1 MLMLGGYLFDYLA
14 ERASL
19 PSRFLMVGLCV
30 NVVMVAA
37 LLCVA
42 ARLPINIPPPD
53 VAAADIGKSVSP
65 EDYTSFWG
73 AVTFNWIY
81 PLIRHG
87 TNATLNEADVWP
99 LSLTLQSRPVFAK
112 FSTLQHGSL
121 LRRIWATAYQD
132 LALDFIGTL
141 FSIVFSYGR
150 PFFLKRLLD
159 SIDHPNATTRDQGIA
174 YIFAAIILVCSVLQA
189 EASAQ
194 HLSYCRHAATRVR
207 SELMAAIYD
216 KALKRKDA
224 SGIVN
229 REKATPRTSAPTPS
243 VSGAATP
250 YAKDSIQP
258 PKSQVNTMAKDQ
270 PQASA
275 DPGTIVNL
283 MSGDCSRISGMITM
297 LYTIYGAPF
306 EIVFGSLFL
315 YQLLGWSA
323 FTGFVVVLM
332 GWPLNKYVT
341 ERNVR
346 LHRSYLKA
354 RDKRVGVLDEMI
366 SSIKF
371 IKFFAWE
378 DRWMEKAMNAR
389 ADEME
394 WLSECRMNIVM
405 FYGLWNIAPVSLSL
419 ISFATYVWLGNQLT
433 VGTAFAA
440 SLFLLTPQFE
450 RIIPSAL
457 RLTWTQARIALDRIA
472 AFLNEDEV
480 SDQVSSLKSP
490 DPNFDHEE
498 GLGLDDASF
507 RWNEG
512 PNPANPKK
520 LSDPRSTD
528 RFPSN
533 LSDSTSI
540 AGDDRGSEFEVQRFE
555 LRSLSVKFP
564 EKKLSVITGPTASG
578 KTALLMALLG
588 EMTLVSGRLIMLKD
602 NTLDE
607 HGNIR
612 GIAYAAQSP
621 WLRHQSIR
629 DNILFGYPYD
639 ESRYTAVIECC
650 ALRPDLD
657 MLEDGDATE
666 IGVKG
671 VTLSGGQKARVALAR
686 AVYSR
691 KKYVLL
697 DDPLSAVDTDTA
709 RTIYHKCLRGSLLK
723 NRTVIL
729 VTHHVKL
736 VLPGAHY
743 FVQME
748 DGRIAVQG
756 TVADLRS
763 QGILEGIARTAA
775 LDGKRRQSII
785 AAEALIG
792 AKVAP
797 AEVKEPR
804 KLVKE
809 EHRETGSVKFSVY
822 KAYIAAGGYP
832 IWILLALITLIRQLR
847 NLGEKVWI
855 KVWTDAY
862 TPIAPAMSSQT
873 SRGMRLLAVEW
884 PNAAEHPMFYIG
896 IYAALGLFSVAMSLV
911 NVGFAWTAALNA
923 SRILFR
929 KLLVTVVRATFRFH
943 DTTPQ
948 GRLMNRFS
956 KDFETVDSA
965 IAMLLQAVNYAIAE
979 FFVSLMTVAYIFPPF
994 LLPASIIG
1002 YFYRIIAIGYLRTGR
1017 DLRRMESNTR
1027 SPIFSEFGELLA
1039 GIVTV
1044 RAFSA
1049 EKRFMDNLHGKIDE
1063 TSKIGYAFWMSNRWL
1078 SFNFDALGALTV
1090 FITALF
1096 AVTFLH
1102 NDAGLAGVVITSA
1115 LSFGNSVYTACRFW
1129 TSLELDLNA
1138 VERIIEYLDLP
1149 QDPPAIVDSQRPPA
1163 YWPSSSNNEAMIAVE
1178 NLVVRYAPD
1187 LPPVLKGV
1195 SFQLKAGE
1203 RVGLVGRTGIGKSTL
1218 AMSLLRFVDPSEG
1231 KIIIDGI
1238 DISSIGTYDL
1248 RSRITFI
1255 PQDSLLVSG
1264 SLRDNLD
1271 PFGEFDDTQCMDVLH
1286 RTNLIP
1292 HSTSRPHSRAPS
1304 PLPSRSHSPLPL
1316 TDDATM
1322 DDTDAE
1328 TAVTALDVRTTVSLD
1343 MQVSAGGANF
1353 SQGQRQLIAIAR
1365 ALLRHSTIVVLD
1377 EATSSVDFATDA
1389 QIQKVI
1395 REEFHGS
1402 TLITVAHRL
1411 RTIIDYDRIVVLEKG
1426 KVAEIDAPLN
1436 LLRRQGGIFRDMCL
1450 KSGYF
1455 GELESAAQAKVDA

>member
-99 LSLTLQSRPVFAK
+99 LSLTLQSRPVF
-112 FSTLQHGSL
+112 
-121 LRRIWATAYQD
+121 REV
-132 LALDFIGTL
+132 LD
-141 FSIVFSYGR
+141 SPVSYHWR
-150 PFFLKRLLD
+150 PFFVPAHFASDMVASCAASGLQHTKISPRRKPVL
-159 SIDHPNATTRDQGIA
+159 SISHSPITTGTCVA
-174 YIFAAIILVCSVLQA
+174 
-189 EASAQ
+189 
-194 HLSYCRHAATRVR
+194 YCRHAATRVR

-366 SSIKF
+366 SSMD
-371 IKFFAWE
+371 W
-378 DRWMEKAMNAR
+378 RKAMNAR

-440 SLFLLTPQFE
+440 SYFSICDDQGSVGQPSYVLGPTNTGAAVILTPA
-450 RIIPSAL
+450 SAL

-564 EKKLSVITGPTASG
+564 EKKLSVITGPTE
-578 KTALLMALLG
+578 MALLG

-629 DNILFGYPYD
+629 D
-639 ESRYTAVIECC
+639 
-650 ALRPDLD
+650 
-657 MLEDGDATE
+657 
-666 IGVKG
+666 
-671 VTLSGGQKARVALAR
+671 
-686 AVYSR
+686 YS
-691 KKYVLL
+691 LW
-697 DDPLSAVDTDTA
+697 
-709 RTIYHKCLRGSLLK
+709 I
-723 NRTVIL
+723 
-729 VTHHVKL
+729 
-736 VLPGAHY
+736 
-743 FVQME
+743 
-748 DGRIAVQG
+748 
-756 TVADLRS
+756 
-763 QGILEGIARTAA
+763 
-775 LDGKRRQSII
+775 
-785 AAEALIG
+785 
-792 AKVAP
+792 
-797 AEVKEPR
+797 
-804 KLVKE
+804 
-809 EHRETGSVKFSVY
+809 SV
-822 KAYIAAGGYP
+822 
-832 IWILLALITLIRQLR
+832 R
-847 NLGEKVWI
+847 
-855 KVWTDAY
+855 
-862 TPIAPAMSSQT
+862 
-873 SRGMRLLAVEW
+873 
-884 PNAAEHPMFYIG
+884 
-896 IYAALGLFSVAMSLV
+896 
-911 NVGFAWTAALNA
+911 
-923 SRILFR
+923 
-929 KLLVTVVRATFRFH
+929 
-943 DTTPQ
+943 
-948 GRLMNRFS
+948 
-956 KDFETVDSA
+956 
-965 IAMLLQAVNYAIAE
+965 
-979 FFVSLMTVAYIFPPF
+979 
-994 LLPASIIG
+994 
-1002 YFYRIIAIGYLRTGR
+1002 
-1017 DLRRMESNTR
+1017 
-1027 SPIFSEFGELLA
+1027 
-1039 GIVTV
+1039 
-1044 RAFSA
+1044 
-1049 EKRFMDNLHGKIDE
+1049 
-1063 TSKIGYAFWMSNRWL
+1063 
-1078 SFNFDALGALTV
+1078 
-1090 FITALF
+1090 
-1096 AVTFLH
+1096 
-1102 NDAGLAGVVITSA
+1102 
-1115 LSFGNSVYTACRFW
+1115 
-1129 TSLELDLNA
+1129 
-1138 VERIIEYLDLP
+1138 
-1149 QDPPAIVDSQRPPA
+1149 
-1163 YWPSSSNNEAMIAVE
+1163 
-1178 NLVVRYAPD
+1178 
-1187 LPPVLKGV
+1187 
-1195 SFQLKAGE
+1195 
-1203 RVGLVGRTGIGKSTL
+1203 
-1218 AMSLLRFVDPSEG
+1218 
-1231 KIIIDGI
+1231 
-1238 DISSIGTYDL
+1238 
-1248 RSRITFI
+1248 
-1255 PQDSLLVSG
+1255 
-1264 SLRDNLD
+1264 
-1271 PFGEFDDTQCMDVLH
+1271 
-1286 RTNLIP
+1286 
-1292 HSTSRPHSRAPS
+1292 
-1304 PLPSRSHSPLPL
+1304 
-1316 TDDATM
+1316 
-1322 DDTDAE
+1322 
-1328 TAVTALDVRTTVSLD
+1328 
-1343 MQVSAGGANF
+1343 
-1353 SQGQRQLIAIAR
+1353 
-1365 ALLRHSTIVVLD
+1365 
-1377 EATSSVDFATDA
+1377 
-1389 QIQKVI
+1389 
-1395 REEFHGS
+1395 
-1402 TLITVAHRL
+1402 
-1411 RTIIDYDRIVVLEKG
+1411 
-1426 KVAEIDAPLN
+1426 
-1436 LLRRQGGIFRDMCL
+1436 
-1450 KSGYF
+1450 
-1455 GELESAAQAKVDA
+1455 

>member
-1 MLMLGGYLFDYLA
+1 
-14 ERASL
+14 
-19 PSRFLMVGLCV
+19 
-30 NVVMVAA
+30 MVAA

-150 PFFLKRLLD
+150 PFFLNK
-159 SIDHPNATTRDQGIA
+159 
-174 YIFAAIILVCSVLQA
+174 A

-283 MSGDCSRISGMITM
+283 MSGDCSHV
-297 LYTIYGAPF
+297 YTIYGAPF

-341 ERNVR
+341 ERN
-346 LHRSYLKA
+346 
-354 RDKRVGVLDEMI
+354 RVGVLDEMI

-440 SLFLLTPQFE
+440 SYFSICDDQGSVGQPSYVLGPTNTGAAVILTPA
-450 RIIPSAL
+450 SAL

-564 EKKLSVITGPTASG
+564 EKKLSVITGPT
-578 KTALLMALLG
+578 
-588 EMTLVSGRLIMLKD
+588 EV
-602 NTLDE
+602 
-607 HGNIR
+607 
-612 GIAYAAQSP
+612 
-621 WLRHQSIR
+621 
-629 DNILFGYPYD
+629 
-639 ESRYTAVIECC
+639 C
-650 ALRPDLD
+650 
-657 MLEDGDATE
+657 
-666 IGVKG
+666 
-671 VTLSGGQKARVALAR
+671 
-686 AVYSR
+686 
-691 KKYVLL
+691 
-697 DDPLSAVDTDTA
+697 
-709 RTIYHKCLRGSLLK
+709 
-723 NRTVIL
+723 
-729 VTHHVKL
+729 
-736 VLPGAHY
+736 
-743 FVQME
+743 
-748 DGRIAVQG
+748 RI
-756 TVADLRS
+756 
-763 QGILEGIARTAA
+763 
-775 LDGKRRQSII
+775 
-785 AAEALIG
+785 
-792 AKVAP
+792 
-797 AEVKEPR
+797 
-804 KLVKE
+804 
-809 EHRETGSVKFSVY
+809 H
-822 KAYIAAGGYP
+822 
-832 IWILLALITLIRQLR
+832 
-847 NLGEKVWI
+847 
-855 KVWTDAY
+855 
-862 TPIAPAMSSQT
+862 
-873 SRGMRLLAVEW
+873 
-884 PNAAEHPMFYIG
+884 
-896 IYAALGLFSVAMSLV
+896 
-911 NVGFAWTAALNA
+911 
-923 SRILFR
+923 
-929 KLLVTVVRATFRFH
+929 
-943 DTTPQ
+943 
-948 GRLMNRFS
+948 
-956 KDFETVDSA
+956 
-965 IAMLLQAVNYAIAE
+965 
-979 FFVSLMTVAYIFPPF
+979 
-994 LLPASIIG
+994 
-1002 YFYRIIAIGYLRTGR
+1002 
-1017 DLRRMESNTR
+1017 
-1027 SPIFSEFGELLA
+1027 SPICS
-1039 GIVTV
+1039 
-1044 RAFSA
+1044 
-1049 EKRFMDNLHGKIDE
+1049 
-1063 TSKIGYAFWMSNRWL
+1063 
-1078 SFNFDALGALTV
+1078 LTY
-1090 FITALF
+1090 I
-1096 AVTFLH
+1096 
-1102 NDAGLAGVVITSA
+1102 
-1115 LSFGNSVYTACRFW
+1115 
-1129 TSLELDLNA
+1129 
-1138 VERIIEYLDLP
+1138 
-1149 QDPPAIVDSQRPPA
+1149 
-1163 YWPSSSNNEAMIAVE
+1163 
-1178 NLVVRYAPD
+1178 
-1187 LPPVLKGV
+1187 
-1195 SFQLKAGE
+1195 
-1203 RVGLVGRTGIGKSTL
+1203 
-1218 AMSLLRFVDPSEG
+1218 
-1231 KIIIDGI
+1231 
-1238 DISSIGTYDL
+1238 
-1248 RSRITFI
+1248 
-1255 PQDSLLVSG
+1255 
-1264 SLRDNLD
+1264 
-1271 PFGEFDDTQCMDVLH
+1271 
-1286 RTNLIP
+1286 
-1292 HSTSRPHSRAPS
+1292 
-1304 PLPSRSHSPLPL
+1304 
-1316 TDDATM
+1316 
-1322 DDTDAE
+1322 
-1328 TAVTALDVRTTVSLD
+1328 LDV
-1343 MQVSAGGANF
+1343 
-1353 SQGQRQLIAIAR
+1353 QR
-1365 ALLRHSTIVVLD
+1365 
-1377 EATSSVDFATDA
+1377 
-1389 QIQKVI
+1389 
-1395 REEFHGS
+1395 
-1402 TLITVAHRL
+1402 
-1411 RTIIDYDRIVVLEKG
+1411 
-1426 KVAEIDAPLN
+1426 
-1436 LLRRQGGIFRDMCL
+1436 
-1450 KSGYF
+1450 
-1455 GELESAAQAKVDA
+1455 